1 MKTELRLERR
11 PIMMGAGLSTT
22 RWIVFQD
29 NRIKELFIE
38 KEQAEKY
45 INKLKE
51 EWSSQDE

>member
-45 INKLKE
+45 INKLKY
-51 EWSSQDE
+51 